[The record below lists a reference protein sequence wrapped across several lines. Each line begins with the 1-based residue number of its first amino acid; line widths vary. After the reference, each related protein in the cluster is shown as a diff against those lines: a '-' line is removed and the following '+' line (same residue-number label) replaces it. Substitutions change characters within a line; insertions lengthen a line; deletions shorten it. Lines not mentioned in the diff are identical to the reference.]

1 MTNLQGTEKA
11 RLVGVVTHYFGH
23 IGVMAAK
30 LSGTLR
36 VGDTVKLVGATTD
49 FEDVVQS
56 IQVEHESVEKAG
68 AGDEVGVKVKG
79 KVREGDRV
87 YVV

>member
-11 RLVGVVTHYFGH
+11 RLVGVVTHYFGK
-23 IGVMAAK
+23 IGVAAAK

-36 VGDTVKLVGATTD
+36 VGDTIKLVGATTD

-56 IQVEHESVEKAG
+56 IQVEHDSVEEAG
-68 AGDEVGVKVKG
+68 SGDEVGVKVKE